1 MWIILAVF
9 AASFAVVAVLS
20 FTIASALEARAEL
33 ELWKRKH
40 RRMVEAE
47 NAAAWAANR
56 QMIVS

>member
-9 AASFAVVAVLS
+9 AASFVFVAV
-20 FTIASALEARAEL
+20 TGIAVAWAMQATAEL
-33 ELWKRKH
+33 KAWKQKH

-47 NAAAWAANR
+47 NARAWQTNR